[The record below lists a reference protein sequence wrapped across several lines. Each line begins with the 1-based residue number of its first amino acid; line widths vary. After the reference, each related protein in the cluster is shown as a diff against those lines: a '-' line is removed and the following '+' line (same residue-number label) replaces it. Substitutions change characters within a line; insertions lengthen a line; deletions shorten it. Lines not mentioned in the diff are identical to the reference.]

1 MKHRFDP
8 IKILESAIGT
18 RGIPFPG
25 MFYGERNTAS
35 EQMQEFTPKGSR
47 LYKKD
52 ALGRW
57 YFMPVHIG
65 DIEIPQAVLSITS
78 KKNIIET
85 SMIGRRGT
93 VKELISIDDYR
104 ISLGLYIQSSDGAY
118 PEEQINEIQELWE
131 INQSVA
137 IHSALTDIIL
147 YPDNKIVISSISY
160 PSTPGVEDA
169 QLVKLECVTDA
180 PFELIIE

>member
-8 IKILESAIGT
+8 IKILEATIGA

-35 EQMQEFTPKGSR
+35 EQMQEFTQKGSR
-47 LYKKD
+47 LFKKD

-65 DIEIPQAVLSITS
+65 DVEIPQAVLSITG
-78 KKNIIET
+78 KKNIVET
-85 SMIGRRGT
+85 SMIGRGGT

-104 ISLGLYIQSSDGAY
+104 ITIGLYIQSSDGRY

-131 INQSVA
+131 INEA
-137 IHSALTDIIL
+137 IGIHSALTDIIF
-147 YPDNKIVISSISY
+147 YPDNKIVITSISY

-169 QLVKLECVTDA
+169 QVVKLECVTDA